1 MKRKRVKSE
10 KSLWVIL
17 IIAAMIYLLA
27 PPYLIAY
34 FFKLYNLNPFHI
46 TPIPHFNPFKSE
58 RGIPL
63 SHTFSYLFVIWL
75 IFNVVIGGGAT
86 IIYHLFLRG
95 NENK

>member
-1 MKRKRVKSE
+1 MKKKVKSE

-17 IIAAMIYLLA
+17 IIAAMVYCVA

-46 TPIPHFNPFKSE
+46 TPLPNFNPFKSE

-63 SHTFSYLFVIWL
+63 SHTFSYLLIIWL
-75 IFNVVIGGGAT
+75 IFNVIFCAVSA
-86 IIYHLFLRG
+86 IIYRIFFHVDD
-95 NENK
+95 NK

>member
-1 MKRKRVKSE
+1 MKQVKPE
-10 KSLWVIL
+10 KALWAVL
-17 IIAAMIYLLA
+17 IIAPLIYLLI
-27 PPYLIAY
+27 PPYLVAY

-46 TPIPHFNPFKSE
+46 APLPHFNPFKSE

-63 SHTFSYLFVIWL
+63 SQIFSYLLVIWL